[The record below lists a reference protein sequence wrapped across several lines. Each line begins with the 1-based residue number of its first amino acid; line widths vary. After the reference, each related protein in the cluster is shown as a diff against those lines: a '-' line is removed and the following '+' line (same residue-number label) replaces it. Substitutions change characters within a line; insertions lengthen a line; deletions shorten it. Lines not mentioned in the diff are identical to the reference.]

1 MRPLRLFLERC
12 FAGASELSE
21 PVSSLWAIG
30 AVVSELSD
38 VELLSPLPSS
48 GRWSGPCL
56 LCGRWSLEPA
66 LRNDVRRD
74 IICWRLPDVSRL
86 FFIKYCRRASFGS
99 RLMLLGDGAAN
110 LRRDASGRRRI
121 GVVTS
126 FFATLPMLQ
135 SGLATLAVLEPAFFT
150 PGETLTNGCKL
161 RYWLRIDHVLTRCS
175 SACVRQLPHLSI
187 NDHLPTKC
195 CFRH

>member
-30 AVVSELSD
+30 AVASELSD

-99 RLMLLGDGAAN
+99 RLMHLGDGLPISAAMPV
-110 LRRDASGRRRI
+110 AG
-121 GVVTS
+121 GVS
-126 FFATLPMLQ
+126 A
-135 SGLATLAVLEPAFFT
+135 
-150 PGETLTNGCKL
+150 
-161 RYWLRIDHVLTRCS
+161 WLRVS
-175 SACVRQLPHLSI
+175 SRPYPCFKVGWQRWLCLNQPSLRPVRH
-187 NDHLPTKC
+187 
-195 CFRH
+195 